1 MLDKHLKE
9 LLIEKKKNVILN
21 QKQQVLKGTQGRVVT
36 TLAPL
41 LKLWY
46 TMESERNL
54 IPVNDETLAGHNEI
68 ALLFE

>member
-9 LLIEKKKNVILN
+9 LLIENKKNVILN

-41 LKLWY
+41 SKLWY